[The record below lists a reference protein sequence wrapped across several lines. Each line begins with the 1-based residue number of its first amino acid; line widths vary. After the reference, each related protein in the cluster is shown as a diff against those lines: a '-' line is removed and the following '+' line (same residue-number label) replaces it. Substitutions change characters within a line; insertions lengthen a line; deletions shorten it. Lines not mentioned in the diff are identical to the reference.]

1 MGPSKL
7 YRTGPPCHDGHRDYW
22 VGNGSGRYSVSV
34 DLARLFT
41 GTRLQFPLTSLL
53 ARSATPSRRSYDRR
67 MLRSVVIWRSSTGR
81 NRFSR
86 SAIALITLL
95 FMQVVIG
102 MMNVL
107 FLAPVWLQ
115 ITHLFVADVLWVLL
129 VLASADLVLEAA
141 KKGRKT

>member
-1 MGPSKL
+1 
-7 YRTGPPCHDGHRDYW
+7 
-22 VGNGSGRYSVSV
+22 
-34 DLARLFT
+34 
-41 GTRLQFPLTSLL
+41 
-53 ARSATPSRRSYDRR
+53 
-67 MLRSVVIWRSSTGR
+67 
-81 NRFSR
+81 
-86 SAIALITLL
+86 
-95 FMQVVIG
+95 